1 MKLTSALLITMV
13 LAGCS
18 NNGKGTI
25 TETGTLE
32 AKHVTISAQVS
43 GTLQYFGPEEGTI
56 VATGDTIARV
66 DPTEWHYQ
74 LAQAEANL
82 RAADAQYKLALE
94 GPRKEDVAQ
103 GKANYESAKADLQR
117 MEELFKT
124 KSISDKN
131 VEDARTRFTL
141 AEQTWEKLQ
150 RGSRREEVDLAK
162 ARRDQAT
169 AQMAQLQKKVN
180 DCTITAPIGGT
191 IVNRFVETGELVTPG
206 AAVARIA
213 DLREMEVNIYVA
225 ETVLPRIQLNQR
237 ATVVVDA
244 FPERQFEARVVF
256 LSPTAEFT
264 PKNIQTKDERIKLV
278 FAVKLKVQNAEG
290 SLKAGLP
297 ADVTI
302 DFQGE
307 EK

>member
-1 MKLTSALLITMV
+1 MKLTTALLITIV

-18 NNGKGTI
+18 NNGGKTI

-43 GTLQYFGPEEGTI
+43 GVLQFFGPEEGTM
-56 VATGDTIARV
+56 VAKGDTIARV
-66 DPTEWHYQ
+66 DPMEWQYQ
-74 LAQAEANL
+74 LAQAEANM
-82 RAADAQYKLALE
+82 RAADAQYRLALE

-103 GKANYESAKADLQR
+103 GKANYESAKTDLQR
-117 MEELFKT
+117 MEELFKA

-141 AEQTWEKLQ
+141 AEQMWEKLQ

-191 IVNRFVETGELVTPG
+191 IVNRFIEPGELVTPG

-297 ADVTI
+297 ADVTL
-302 DFQGE
+302 DFGGE

>member
-1 MKLTSALLITMV
+1 MV
-13 LAGCS
+13 
-18 NNGKGTI
+18 
-25 TETGTLE
+25 
-32 AKHVTISAQVS
+32 VT
-43 GTLQYFGPEEGTI
+43 FG
-56 VATGDTIARV
+56 
-66 DPTEWHYQ
+66 
-74 LAQAEANL
+74 
-82 RAADAQYKLALE
+82 QYKLALE